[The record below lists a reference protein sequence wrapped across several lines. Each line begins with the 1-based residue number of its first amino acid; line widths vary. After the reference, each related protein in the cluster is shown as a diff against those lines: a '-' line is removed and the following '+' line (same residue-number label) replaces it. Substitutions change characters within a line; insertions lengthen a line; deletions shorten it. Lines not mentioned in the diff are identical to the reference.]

1 MSEPIRLDPSTRKAI
16 LDLVGT
22 DGVWIEG
29 SFLEFIDTTN
39 DKELEEYIKKAKA
52 RQDKSKS
59 AIAQKDKTIAQ
70 LKDKLKSHDNSSK
83 DAGGLFETKTK
94 FRMIES
100 IVKTALAVIF
110 AVGGT
115 VTALYVMAIFT
126 GRETQLIGN
135 TWSNLLGILLTNSF
149 SIVGTIMGVRYADT
163 NKDPEND

>member
-1 MSEPIRLDPSTRKAI
+1 LCKS
-16 LDLVGT
+16 
-22 DGVWIEG
+22 DGVWLEG
-29 SFLEFIDTTN
+29 AILEIIDTSS
-39 DKELEEYIKKAKA
+39 DRELEEYVKKAKA
-52 RQDKSKS
+52 RQDKNRNSLT
-59 AIAQKDKTIAQ
+59 QKDKTIAQ
-70 LKDKLKSHDNSSK
+70 LKEKLKSHDHPAK
-83 DAGGLFETKTK
+83 DPGGLLETKTK

>member
-1 MSEPIRLDPSTRKAI
+1 MSEPIRIEEPLRSRLLDLSKSNGVWLEGAI
-16 LDLVGT
+16 LE
-22 DGVWIEG
+22 I
-29 SFLEFIDTTN
+29 IDTSS
-39 DKELEEYIKKAKA
+39 DRELEEYVKKAKA
-52 RQDKSKS
+52 RQDKNRNSLT
-59 AIAQKDKTIAQ
+59 QKDKTIAQ
-70 LKDKLKSHDNSSK
+70 LKEKLKTHDHPAK
-83 DAGGLFETKTK
+83 DPGGLLETKTK